1 MTSEKVAAKA
11 DAQFFFDLNKSP
23 LFIKNPKNLINV
35 AGQKQLN
42 TLHNVSLLDIFLS
55 RGNII
60 EPHYHQNA
68 TELIYCISG
77 SVTVSILNPLSKQI
91 MNFTLTPGQIVNI
104 PQGWWHYIVT
114 LQDHTHLLAI
124 FDAPNPEVILG
135 SDILK
140 FTPASIIAQTY
151 GVEENLWKQAVTP
164 IQPST
169 FIGSRNSSRTFN
181 HTFHPYQLSSG
192 THIFPPHPYPW

>member
-1 MTSEKVAAKA
+1 MP
-11 DAQFFFDLNKSP
+11 QFFFDLNKSP
-23 LFIKNPKNLINV
+23 LFIKNPQNLINV

-91 MNFTLTPGQIVNI
+91 MNFTLTPGKIVNI

-114 LQDHTHLLAI
+114 LQYHMHLLAI

-135 SDILK
+135 TKYPK
-140 FTPASIIAQTY
+140 FTSALDYRS
-151 GVEENLWKQAVTP
+151 NLWC
-164 IQPST
+164 
-169 FIGSRNSSRTFN
+169 
-181 HTFHPYQLSSG
+181 
-192 THIFPPHPYPW
+192 